1 MVNLMMEWVYE
12 NMRLVKIACKEVGK
26 DLEGCTV
33 SMAFPLEYKTAVLAN
48 ELSKYCNILVTPF
61 SSGTTKV
68 EAVEWLKERGVE
80 VCDIKSALKADYY
93 LDCASKLVRSA
104 KNLRDVKGVVE
115 LTKSGEEFLKTVNV
129 RKAVVV
135 DNSVVKGIGENV
147 YGTGI
152 VLLDGLLRLNLNV
165 VGKTV
170 AIVGFGR
177 VGRGCA
183 RILRNF
189 CRVVVVEIDPVKA
202 MEADYMGYEVMDL
215 LEALKTADIVI
226 TCTGRRKVISLSE
239 FEFVK
244 NGCILCNMGAYNDEI
259 DIESLGDW
267 NVKDF
272 GFVKRFEKDGKHFY
286 VVADGEAI
294 NLALGNGT
302 PIEIMDRTF
311 ATVVYAL
318 QYIVSNDF
326 SGVIPLPREID
337 EKVSR
342 LILRYKT

>member
-1 MVNLMMEWVYE
+1 MDWVYE
-12 NMRLVKIACKEVGK
+12 NMHLVKIACKEVGK
-26 DLEGCTV
+26 DLEGCVV

-48 ELSKYCNILVTPF
+48 ELSKYCDVLVTPF
-61 SSGTTKV
+61 SSGTTRV
-68 EAVEWLKERGVE
+68 EAVEWLRDRGVE
-80 VCDIKSALKADYY
+80 VCDVKSALKADNY
-93 LDCASKLVRSA
+93 LDCASTLVRSA
-104 KNLRDVKGVVE
+104 KDLRDVKGIIE

-129 RKAVVV
+129 HKAIVV

-147 YGTGI
+147 YGTG
-152 VLLDGLLRLNLNV
+152 VGLLDGLLRLNLNV

-183 RILRNF
+183 HILRNF
-189 CRVVVVEIDPVKA
+189 CRVVVVEIDPIKA
-202 MEADYMGYEVMDL
+202 MEADYMGYEVVDL
-215 LEALKTADIVI
+215 HEALKIADIVV
-226 TCTGRRKVISLSE
+226 TCTGRRKLLSLPE
-239 FEFVK
+239 FECVK
-244 NGCILCNMGAYNDEI
+244 RGCVLCNMGAYNDEI
-259 DIESLGDW
+259 DIESLKDW
-267 NVKDF
+267 KVRDF
-272 GFVKRFEKDGKHFY
+272 GFVKRFERDEKYFY

-318 QYIVSNDF
+318 HYTVINDF

-337 EKVSR
+337 DRISR
-342 LILRYKT
+342 LILRCRT